1 MIMDTILNEWILCHM
16 ILTLLQE
23 KISLSRVCVLLSD
36 DQPAFSSL
44 INRICNIVSF
54 WHVAEPFHTLHHKRR
69 FSPDENLHPTV
80 LSDISSTMVQDQLVQ
95 DPHS

>member
-1 MIMDTILNEWILCHM
+1 MDTILNEWVLCHM

-54 WHVAEPFHTLHHKRR
+54 WHVAEPFHTLHHERR

-80 LSDISSTMVQDQLVQ
+80 LSEVSSTMVQDQLVQ